1 MKINVTT
8 STEFNHTVIRD
19 LMVSLMSLPDPLTV
33 ISKQARSLINLLFLI
48 Y

>member
-19 LMVSLMSLPDPLTV
+19 RMVSLMWLPDPLTV